1 MNAHW
6 AELIARERAVELR
19 RDADRMRPAA
29 ADSRS
34 RTTMPAD
41 ARPRRPAL
49 IGRLVIAF
57 RRGLA

>member
-6 AELIARERAVELR
+6 AELIAREHAIELR
-19 RDADRMRPAA
+19 RDGERTRLGASVSRPHTATRHA
-29 ADSRS
+29 G
-34 RTTMPAD
+34 
-41 ARPRRPAL
+41 PRLAL